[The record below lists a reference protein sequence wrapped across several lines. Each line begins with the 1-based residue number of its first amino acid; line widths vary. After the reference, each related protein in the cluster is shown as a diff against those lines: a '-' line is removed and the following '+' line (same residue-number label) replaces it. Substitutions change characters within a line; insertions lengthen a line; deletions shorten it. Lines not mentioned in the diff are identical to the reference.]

1 MKMLLIALV
10 LVFLCAASALADNK
24 KYPPREIVQFVTQF
38 PALMGE
44 CTVESMKLVDAP
56 CIIHIDVVREVA
68 YCALL
73 DSDRIAYAIVVKK
86 DGMDDYVLWKRGEQG
101 V

>member
-1 MKMLLIALV
+1 MFKLFIALC
-10 LVFLCAASALADNK
+10 LVALCAASPVFAK
-24 KYPPREIVQFVTQF
+24 HQVVPPAIVQYVSQF
-38 PALMGE
+38 PVFAGE

-56 CIIHIDVVREVA
+56 CLIFLDHKNEVA

-73 DSDRIAYAIVVKK
+73 DPQQVAYAIVVKK
-86 DGMDDYVLWKRGEQG
+86 DGMDDHILWKREAQG